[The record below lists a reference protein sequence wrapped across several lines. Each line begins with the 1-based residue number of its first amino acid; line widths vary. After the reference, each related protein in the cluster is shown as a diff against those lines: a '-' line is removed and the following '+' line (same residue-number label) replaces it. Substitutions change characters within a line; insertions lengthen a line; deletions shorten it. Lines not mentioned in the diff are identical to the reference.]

1 LVGAHLSQLP
11 SKALPVNF
19 LPSDRLLTRLSWP
32 TQANQKKGQ
41 LMLAKHAIAGL
52 LLIFGTNVVAASSV
66 VPTPDAGQKSLIVKI
81 QKAGAASP
89 AAGAGGQKG
98 GVATPPKGQ
107 PTEPPKGGVAD
118 PPKSPKATK

>member
-1 LVGAHLSQLP
+1 
-11 SKALPVNF
+11 
-19 LPSDRLLTRLSWP
+19 
-32 TQANQKKGQ
+32 
-41 LMLAKHAIAGL
+41 MLAKHATVSL
-52 LLIFGTNVVAASSV
+52 LLIFGTSVATASSV
-66 VPTPDAGQKSLIVKI
+66 VSTPGTGGQSLIVKV

-107 PTEPPKGGVAD
+107 PADPPKGGVSD

>member
-1 LVGAHLSQLP
+1 
-11 SKALPVNF
+11 
-19 LPSDRLLTRLSWP
+19 
-32 TQANQKKGQ
+32 
-41 LMLAKHAIAGL
+41 MLAKYAIASL
-52 LLIFGTNVVAASSV
+52 LLIFGTNVMAATSV
-66 VPTPDAGQKSLIVKI
+66 PAPATGEQSVIVKV

-107 PTEPPKGGVAD
+107 PTEPPKGGVSN